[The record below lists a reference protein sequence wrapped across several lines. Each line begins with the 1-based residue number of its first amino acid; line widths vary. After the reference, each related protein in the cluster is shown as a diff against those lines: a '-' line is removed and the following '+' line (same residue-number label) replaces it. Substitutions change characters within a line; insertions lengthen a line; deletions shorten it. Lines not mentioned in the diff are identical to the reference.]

1 VKNLATDE
9 RQVYVFMEKR
19 ARRWGRATAEAWL
32 ATPITATSLCGG
44 ARVVLARRHGRP
56 DPVRWHADC
65 DPSDAIVGRAHRAAT
80 HPSTR
85 DPRDH
90 RQSYP
95 MPRPLPEQV
104 IVITGASSGIGRE
117 TARQL
122 ARHGA
127 SLVLVARNEAAL
139 RETAAEVEAL
149 GGRALVAPA
158 DVSDREQVQRVADQ
172 AARHFGRIDTWVNG
186 AAVSTYGTVEQT
198 TIDEIRRIIDV
209 DLLGTIYGMKA
220 ALPYLRRTR
229 GALINISSVTGERAV
244 PLLATYSAAKH
255 GIVGFSEALRME
267 LDHDRAG
274 ISVTTI
280 LPYGIN
286 TPFFNHARSKLG
298 VLPRPTP
305 PAYEPAAVAEAIVWA
320 AEHPTR
326 EIVVGGAAKGVLLL
340 QRLSPALLDRLMTI
354 GGLAFKMQQSTRPD
368 DGVDNLFAPAPGD
381 YAVRGA
387 FDRITI
393 PGNGYTRTFEF
404 HPARQRLVVMGMLLA
419 IATVVRRAGRG

>member
-1 VKNLATDE
+1 
-9 RQVYVFMEKR
+9 
-19 ARRWGRATAEAWL
+19 
-32 ATPITATSLCGG
+32 
-44 ARVVLARRHGRP
+44 
-56 DPVRWHADC
+56 
-65 DPSDAIVGRAHRAAT
+65 
-80 HPSTR
+80 
-85 DPRDH
+85 
-90 RQSYP
+90 
-95 MPRPLPEQV
+95 MPRPLAEQI

-117 TARQL
+117 TAHQL

-127 SLVLVARNEAAL
+127 SLVLAARDEAAL

-149 GGRALVAPA
+149 GGRALVAPV
-158 DVSDREQVQRVADQ
+158 DVSDPEQVQRVADQ
-172 AARHFGRIDTWVNG
+172 AASHFGRIDTWVNG
-186 AAVSTYGTVEQT
+186 AAVSTYSTVEQT
-198 TIDEIRRIIDV
+198 TIDEIRRIIEV

-220 ALPYLRRTR
+220 ALPYLRRT
-229 GALINISSVTGERAV
+229 GGTLINISSVTGKRAV

-255 GIVGFSEALRME
+255 AIVGFSEALRME

-274 ISVTTI
+274 VSVTTI

-305 PAYEPAAVAEAIVWA
+305 PAYEPGAVAEAIVWA

-340 QRLSPALLDRLMTI
+340 QRLSPALLDRLMTM

-368 DGVDNLFAPAPGD
+368 DGVDNLFAPVPGS
-381 YAVRGA
+381 YAVRGE

-404 HPARQRLVVMGMLLA
+404 HPERQRLAAVGILLA
-419 IATVVRRAGRG
+419 VGAFARRVGRGERRSEG